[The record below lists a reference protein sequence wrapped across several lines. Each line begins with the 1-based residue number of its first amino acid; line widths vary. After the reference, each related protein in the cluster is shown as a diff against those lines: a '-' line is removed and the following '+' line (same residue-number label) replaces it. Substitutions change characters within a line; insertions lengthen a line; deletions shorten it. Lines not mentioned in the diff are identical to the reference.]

1 MKYLFDLDGT
11 LTAKETLP
19 VIAEHFNI
27 EEQII
32 PLTRRT
38 IQGAVPFTESFMERV
53 EILHQFSVSEIS
65 QLLSTVPLHPMLL
78 RFILQHR
85 TDCIVVTGNL
95 DCWCQTLLQ
104 KIGCKAYCSEAIV
117 NKDKVIGIRQLLD
130 KKEIV
135 RHYQQQGEYVVFIGD
150 GHNDLEAM
158 QQANLA
164 LASGLTHEPAPSL
177 LFLANRVFYDEKEL
191 CEQLERIKD
200 Y

>member
-11 LTAKETLP
+11 LTAKETIP

-32 PLTRRT
+32 PLTRQT

-53 EILHQFSVSEIS
+53 EILRQFSVSEIS

-78 RFILQHR
+78 QFIQQHHS
-85 TDCIVVTGNL
+85 DCIVVTGNL
-95 DCWCQTLLQ
+95 DCWCQALLQ
-104 KIGCKAYCSEAIV
+104 KIGCKAFCSEAIV
-117 NKDKVIGIRQLLD
+117 RKDKVIGIRQLLD
-130 KKEIV
+130 KKEV
-135 RHYQQQGEYVVFIGD
+135 VHRYQQQGEYVVFIGD

-164 LASGLTHEPAPSL
+164 IASGLTHKPAPSL
-177 LFLANRVFYDEKEL
+177 LAFTDRVFYDENEL
-191 CEQLERIKD
+191 CEQLDRIKG